1 MMQDSWQIL
10 KWMFNDMNSK
20 KCKYVG
26 GMLLILYWGIILV
39 NLTLLKRVRTDT
51 PRLRLELFW
60 CIKEAWMDRNADDWF
75 FVVGNIM
82 YFIPLG
88 MILPLCFDGMRHWW
102 RTTAVG
108 LAISTG
114 IETTQ
119 LLLHLG
125 LFEFD
130 DMFHNTLGT
139 LMGYGVFVVLIRLIK
154 KEWLGTRSQRV
165 VLASVWLFVVVFL
178 IGAMCMGQ
186 PVFDRILQIN
196 SYL

>member
-1 MMQDSWQIL
+1 MNRR
-10 KWMFNDMNSK
+10 KW
-20 KCKYVG
+20 KYVG
-26 GMLLILYWGIILV
+26 GILLLLYWGMVLV
-39 NLTLLKRVRTDT
+39 NLTLISRVRTDA
-51 PRLRLELFW
+51 PRMRLELFW
-60 CIKEAWMDRNADDWF
+60 CIKEAWMNHNADDWF

-88 MILPLCFDGMRHWW
+88 MILPLCFDGMQRWW
-102 RTTAVG
+102 RTTLMG

-119 LLLHLG
+119 LVLHLG

-139 LMGYGVFVVLIRLIK
+139 LMGYGVFVLFIRLIK
-154 KEWLGTRSQRV
+154 KEWIGTRSQR
-165 VLASVWLFVVVFL
+165 AMMAGVWILVAVIL
-178 IGAMCMGQ
+178 IVALCMGQ
-186 PVFDRILQIN
+186 PVFDQILQVS